1 MLSEVE
7 RMEERVELLGA
18 KEELSKSSS
27 HQVSLNHIQCTDLW
41 STLIT
46 SLTLFT
52 IKLNLTEKLNRAL
65 RSKIVKI

>member
-1 MLSEVE
+1 
-7 RMEERVELLGA
+7 MEFLGA
-18 KEELSKSSS
+18 REELFKSSND
-27 HQVSLNHIQCTDLW
+27 QVSLNHIQCSELW

-52 IKLNLTEKLNRAL
+52 IKLNLTEKLFRAL